1 MTDRPTVWEPIA
13 TPQDFNQKPSNPKL
27 RIWAMIVGLV
37 LMLGFVIY
45 VTFLPRQYEYI
56 INIDSNP
63 QGAKLYINDEIRGTT
78 PLKLSLPPSSY
89 TLKLEK
95 ETFNTLTTNIDVIKD
110 NEVFK
115 FDLTNQEDSVY
126 ITTIPEGAMVFV
138 DETFVGLSNLKYK
151 RDLEN
156 IHKVKVSLQGFRL
169 QERTIDF
176 SQERDI
182 IFNLDKSFYDV
193 NIKTNPQG
201 AVVYID
207 EIYKGETPMTV
218 QLPEGD
224 HSLRL
229 VLSGRKS
236 ILKTVKVQTPLDL
249 DYSFDDEGFFFD
261 TMIGRESA
269 PGAKV
274 YLFHLDDN
282 LKVNSKIPPLFVGKT
297 PITRSVNDIMTYLT
311 TDLKTKKAL
320 IVANHQTL
328 GATMRIIDFDPNISN
343 KQDYILQLSGLS
355 PMLTF
360 GQPIEGIDFNSII
373 TDTEI
378 KFQDLDNNLRFK
390 EYSMNGS
397 YYIIDRDNYPKGTI
411 QLKEKPEKKI
421 ISPDEKFLVTISKSK
436 ASLIN
441 MASGKELLSQSGTD
455 AYFTTDSK
463 FAVIY
468 NRNQLVKIDLGNLS
482 KETKTLT
489 VNGKLIPMS
498 QNLAIETD
506 KGKITGIID
515 FEYGKKMS
523 WNEIFTENPLEPQY
537 VMISNIAGTDNV
549 LVIGKL
555 CGVNVMIKADGN
567 PMLIYFW
574 VPENAIQKVISPN
587 L

>member
-13 TPQDFNQKPSNPKL
+13 TPQDFNQKPRNPKL
-27 RIWAMIVGLV
+27 RVWAMIVGLV
-37 LMLGFVIY
+37 LMLGFIIY

-156 IHKVKVSLQGFRL
+156 IHKVKVSLQGFL
-169 QERTIDF
+169 PQERTIDF

-182 IFNLDKSFYDV
+182 IFNLDKSFFDV

-224 HSLRL
+224 HSLRM

-378 KFQDLDNNLRFK
+378 KFQDLDNNLRFQ

-411 QLKEKPEKKI
+411 LLKEKPGKKI
-421 ISPDEKFLVTISKSK
+421 LSPDEKYFVAISNSK
-436 ASLIN
+436 ATLIN
-441 MASGKELLSQSGTD
+441 MSSGKELLSQSGTD

-463 FAVIY
+463 YVVIY
-468 NRNQLVKIDLGNLS
+468 NQNQLVKIDLGSLS
-482 KETKTLT
+482 KETKTLA

-498 QNLAIETD
+498 QNFAIETD

-515 FEYGKKMS
+515 FEYGKKTS

-537 VMISNIAGTDNV
+537 VLISNIAGTDNI

-555 CGVNVMIKADGN
+555 CGVNVMVKADGN

>member
-156 IHKVKVSLQGFRL
+156 IHKVKVSLQGFRP

-441 MASGKELLSQSGTD
+441 MASGKELLSQSGTY

-468 NRNQLVKIDLGNLS
+468 NRSQLVKIDLGNLS

-489 VNGKLIPMS
+489 INGKLIPMS

-506 KGKITGIID
+506 KGKITGIVD
-515 FEYGKKMS
+515 FEYGKKTS

-537 VMISNIAGTDNV
+537 VLISNIAGTDNV

-555 CGVNVMIKADGN
+555 CGVNVMIKAEGN

-574 VPENAIQKVISPN
+574 VPENAILKVISPN

>member
-13 TPQDFNQKPSNPKL
+13 TPEDFNQKPRNPKL
-27 RIWAMIVGLV
+27 RVWAMIVGLV
-37 LMLGFVIY
+37 LMLGFIIY

-156 IHKVKVSLQGFRL
+156 IHKVKVSLQGFL
-169 QERTIDF
+169 PQERTIDF

-182 IFNLDKSFYDV
+182 IFNLDKSFFDV

-224 HSLRL
+224 HSLRM

-378 KFQDLDNNLRFK
+378 KFQDLDNNLRFQ

-411 QLKEKPEKKI
+411 LLKEKPGKKI
-421 ISPDEKFLVTISKSK
+421 LSPDEKYFVAISNSK
-436 ASLIN
+436 ATLIN
-441 MASGKELLSQSGTD
+441 MSSGKELLSQSGTD

-463 FAVIY
+463 YVVIY
-468 NRNQLVKIDLGNLS
+468 NQNQLVKIDLGSLS
-482 KETKTLT
+482 KETKTLA

-498 QNLAIETD
+498 QNFAIETD

-515 FEYGKKMS
+515 FEYGKKTS

-537 VMISNIAGTDNV
+537 VLISNIAGTDNI

-555 CGVNVMIKADGN
+555 CGVNVMVKADGN